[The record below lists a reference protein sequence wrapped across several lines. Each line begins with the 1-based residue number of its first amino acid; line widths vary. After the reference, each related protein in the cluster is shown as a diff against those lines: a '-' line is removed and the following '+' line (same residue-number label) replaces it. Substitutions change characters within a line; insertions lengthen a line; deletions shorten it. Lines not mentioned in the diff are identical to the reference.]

1 MTPQNQANLP
11 ADFDL
16 TQLGNVPL
24 DSRHSRTLQLASS
37 SCGGPPMWR
46 NRKLVEARLA
56 VALAQISNRLAIL
69 SLDLHDDIRL
79 HLLMRVPVA
88 CLPDPGGPL
97 QIAPVAELGI
107 VYPSNAVTEPQPGYS
122 FVSLLNPLPALYP
135 NISSPA
141 TGQRICLGTTLVG
154 IRLYEIL
161 FMVYRALTLQT
172 VQFDAMDSAGI
183 MNPTAADWFQRHP
196 EKIPLTTASFVQLG
210 QPAAG
215 RTGILPDSGTMS
227 AAHGGS

>member
-1 MTPQNQANLP
+1 MSIHNQANFP

-24 DSRHSRTLQLASS
+24 DLRHSRTLQLASS
-37 SCGGPPMWR
+37 SCGGSPMWR
-46 NRKLVEARLA
+46 NRKLAEARMA
-56 VALAQISNRLAIL
+56 CALAQISERVAIL
-69 SLDLHDDIRL
+69 SLDLREDIRL

-88 CLPDPGGPL
+88 CLPNPGGPL

-122 FVSLLNPLPALYP
+122 FVSLLNPMASYP

-172 VQFDAMDSAGI
+172 VQFDALDSAGI

-196 EKIPLTTASFVQLG
+196 EKIPLTTESFIRLD
-210 QPAAG
+210 QPVEG
-215 RTGILPDSGTMS
+215 RPGILPVPGTFS
-227 AAHGGS
+227 AAQEGS